1 MATRFAFPQAGTA
14 PISPAV
20 SALWG
25 SNPSLVRAPLVRSA
39 DKLNTTITDETA
51 GVYVETSATAGNL
64 IHRQYTSE
72 PLPAA
77 ITIGGTGNTFK
88 LVVRGIEN
96 DAAADCSL
104 QVHIRVLSNDGTT
117 SRGNLYTGQ
126 SATLNATNGQ
136 LGQEFSAVTPTT
148 RVFNN
153 VALASI
159 NAQAG
164 DRLCVEIGHRYH
176 NTSTTS
182 YGTVLTW
189 GDAVG
194 TADHTFNAT
203 ETSPLAPWIEFSQDL
218 FRVSTTRATSWD
230 VEGRV
235 SLTRATAWD
244 VAATV
249 TSTRATTWNVASP
262 VAITRATSWDTQETI
277 GASRATSWDISQGA
291 TTARA
296 TTWAVYTAVTPV
308 TRATSWDAAARVTAT
323 RATTWAVAVTG
334 PTVTRD
340 TSWDVV
346 GRVVT
351 TRATTWD
358 LGGGVTLT
366 RATSWD
372 TLREVFRF
380 RPTTW
385 NVDATGQVATSRD
398 TSWDVDE
405 LAPPPVVPEKRPIVL
420 QPTKGL
426 LVVVRNRALQR
437 VGALNPTA
445 VTFTSRYCDVGDW
458 SITVH
463 ADSPDANLLRAPGA
477 GVMIYSTE
485 DLGTSLLDGP
495 VRERTLTFTEEGY
508 ELTATGPCDN
518 VWLADKLAFQ
528 MPARTVANQGTPD
541 LGALKFDTR
550 SGAAET
556 VIKGYVEANLGQTAQ
571 TARRRVTVAAS
582 PPVPRGSTVRKQ
594 ARMTPLLDILK
605 DAAAVGGIGFRVKQ
619 IGQAL
624 VFDCY
629 TPRDRT
635 GTVRFSRLM
644 GNLDAFQLTEA
655 APTSSFVVAGAV
667 GANTDRVFTSILDD
681 DALAAWPDTR
691 VERYID
697 QQQTEDADELN
708 QAMLEELVDGGPS
721 TSLAITTRDI
731 PQIQFA
737 KHYFVG
743 DKVTVE
749 PRPGQAIREVL
760 REVTVTWTA
769 EDGVQ
774 AVTRVGSA
782 DTTGTSKT
790 QKRLDKIRKKTS
802 AVNTVE

>member
-1 MATRFAFPQAGTA
+1 M
-14 PISPAV
+14 
-20 SALWG
+20 
-25 SNPSLVRAPLVRSA
+25 
-39 DKLNTTITDETA
+39 
-51 GVYVETSATAGNL
+51 
-64 IHRQYTSE
+64 
-72 PLPAA
+72 
-77 ITIGGTGNTFK
+77 
-88 LVVRGIEN
+88 
-96 DAAADCSL
+96 
-104 QVHIRVLSNDGTT
+104 
-117 SRGNLYTGQ
+117 
-126 SATLNATNGQ
+126 
-136 LGQEFSAVTPTT
+136 
-148 RVFNN
+148 
-153 VALASI
+153 
-159 NAQAG
+159 
-164 DRLCVEIGHRYH
+164 EIGHRYH

-182 YGTVLTW
+182 YGTALTW

-194 TADHTFNAT
+194 TADHTFVAT

-218 FRVSTTRATSWD
+218 FRVSTTRATTWD

-235 SLTRATAWD
+235 TATRPTLFDVAAAVEKIRSTSWD
-244 VAATV
+244 VAQQVAT
-249 TSTRATTWNVASP
+249 
-262 VAITRATSWDTQETI
+262 TRATSWDTRETI
-277 GASRATSWDISQGA
+277 GLGRAGSWDVAQGA
-291 TTARA
+291 STTRG
-296 TTWAVYTAVTPV
+296 TTWAVFTSVTPV
-308 TRATSWDAAARVTAT
+308 TRATSWDTAARISTVRVAS
-323 RATTWAVAVTG
+323 WDVAVTG
-334 PTVTRD
+334 PTVFRD
-340 TSWDVV
+340 ASWDVT
-346 GRVVT
+346 GRVVIE
-351 TRATTWD
+351 RGTTWD
-358 LGGGVTLT
+358 LGGGVTAT

-385 NVDATGQVATSRD
+385 NVDATGQVAASRD
-398 TSWDVDE
+398 TSWDVAE
-405 LAPPPVVPEKRPIVL
+405 LPPEPLVPEKRPIVL

-437 VGALNPTA
+437 VGALNVTA
-445 VTFTSRYCDVGDW
+445 VTFTSRFNDVGDW
-458 SITVH
+458 SVTVH
-463 ADSPDANLLRAPGA
+463 ADSPDADLLRAPGA
-477 GVMIYSTE
+477 GVMIYHSE
-485 DLGTSLLDGP
+485 DLGAPLLTGP
-495 VRERTLTFTEEGY
+495 VRERSLTFTEEGY
-508 ELTATGPCDN
+508 ELTASGPCDN

-556 VIKGYVEANLGQTAQ
+556 VIKGYVESNLGQTAQ

-582 PPVPRGSTVRKQ
+582 PPTPRGSTVRKQ

-619 IGQAL
+619 VGQQL

-655 APTSSFVVAGAV
+655 APTTSFVVAGAIGV
-667 GANTDRVFTSILDD
+667 DTDRVFTSILDT
-681 DALAAWPDTR
+681 DALTAWPDTR
-691 VERYID
+691 VERFVD

-769 EDGVQ
+769 EEGVQ